1 MKRTFERNT
10 HLLFIGKCK
19 NIIGLLSSLEN
30 FNFHFIEHILQLV
43 YMNEHLEENVERN
56 PRTLATHLKPN
67 FVINNQIVH
76 KSRQAW
82 ST

>member
-1 MKRTFERNT
+1 
-10 HLLFIGKCK
+10 
-19 NIIGLLSSLEN
+19 
-30 FNFHFIEHILQLV
+30 
-43 YMNEHLEENVERN
+43 MNEHLEENVERN